1 MGEIIYINEEHK
13 AIIEEYLKFIQRD
26 VYDVTENAN
35 CGKFSD
41 FQELLDDILRYHN
54 DFVDMPMKENNF
66 DEWIFSIPNL
76 CMFTSLGFYAGL
88 KNKENEKM
96 IQTHIDLIH
105 ETTMNT
111 FAVLSDFLND
121 VEAIKIW
128 KQS

>member
-1 MGEIIYINEEHK
+1 
-13 AIIEEYLKFIQRD
+13 
-26 VYDVTENAN
+26 
-35 CGKFSD
+35 
-41 FQELLDDILRYHN
+41 
-54 DFVDMPMKENNF
+54 
-66 DEWIFSIPNL
+66 
-76 CMFTSLGFYAGL
+76 GL